1 MTNNY
6 MTGGTI
12 LGKKVLYSAVGGTDP
27 IANFRDGSMLHICR
41 IYKPDE
47 VYLMMSQEISNHHR
61 HDDRYRYC
69 LNKLSE
75 MINHKFNIHNNNELM
90 HSRRISRQA

>member
-1 MTNNY
+1 MTTNY
-6 MTGGTI
+6 MSGGTI
-12 LGKKVLYSAVGGTDP
+12 LGKKVLYSTVGGTDP

-69 LNKLSE
+69 LNIMVS
-75 MINHKFNIHNNNELM
+75 
-90 HSRRISRQA
+90 